1 MPTQVGKLFT
11 FLRQRHE
18 IGKEVGQCNL
28 HFLAALAYQ
37 MFLSQVRG
45 TEPTRMGYY
54 ILILFSSLSLWETE
68 VEKTSWWEVACDMPY
83 LFPSFPTFW
92 EGPSE
97 LGVDTGG
104 EWLPFLVSLLLVAG
118 LAGIGWFP
126 SCDTMSIFLRILS
139 CCCLPVSIS
148 RGAWRPSLYLVG
160 CSASLWH
167 IWLSE
172 AVLIRQ
178 VQEPGNWQLAFCS
191 LCYFCTPEAAR
202 DNVAVLG
209 SVLPAICM
217 MRSSSSPRKN
227 WLRKEF
233 TDGSLPWMSP
243 LVLWV
248 KLICSLSRCLLSA
261 Y

>member
-1 MPTQVGKLFT
+1 MGGGLWCALF
-11 FLRQRHE
+11 
-18 IGKEVGQCNL
+18 
-28 HFLAALAYQ
+28 
-37 MFLSQVRG
+37 
-45 TEPTRMGYY
+45 
-54 ILILFSSLSLWETE
+54 
-68 VEKTSWWEVACDMPY
+68 
-83 LFPSFPTFW
+83 FPPFPTFW

-97 LGVDTGG
+97 LGVGKGG
-104 EWLPFLVSLLLVAG
+104 EWLSTLVSLLLAAG
-118 LAGIGWFP
+118 LAGIGCLP
-126 SCDTMSIFLRILS
+126 SCDIMSIFLCILS
-139 CCCLPVSIS
+139 FCCLPVSIS
-148 RGAWRPSLYLVG
+148 RGAWRLRLYLVG

-217 MRSSSSPRKN
+217 TRSSSPRKS

-233 TDGSLPWMSP
+233 TNGSLPWISP
-243 LVLWV
+243 SVLWV
-248 KLICSLSRCLLSA
+248 KSVCLLSKYLLSTYEA
-261 Y
+261 HRSMITSTNKWGNGGTVNIMDSY